1 MALAKLQIYV
11 FNASIYGNMTH
22 AGLGAVLLT
31 DKCHVCVS
39 QQFVDFIII
48 SGHLCVCVCASNN

>member
-48 SGHLCVCVCASNN
+48 SGHLCVCVC